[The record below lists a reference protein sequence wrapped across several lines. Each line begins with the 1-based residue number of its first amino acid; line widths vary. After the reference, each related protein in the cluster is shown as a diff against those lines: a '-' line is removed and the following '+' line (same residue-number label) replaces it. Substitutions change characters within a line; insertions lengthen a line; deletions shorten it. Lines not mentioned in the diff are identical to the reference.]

1 MGARLVDPADLLTA
15 TGHYFATFARADSNQ
30 ELFERFRIR
39 FMPAPLLLLVTFVS
53 MFASGNGPSLLFVTM
68 A

>member
-1 MGARLVDPADLLTA
+1 MDPADFLTA

-39 FMPAPLLLLVTFVS
+39 FMLAPLLLVLATFVS
-53 MFASGNGPSLLFVTM
+53 MFASGNGPSLLFVTT